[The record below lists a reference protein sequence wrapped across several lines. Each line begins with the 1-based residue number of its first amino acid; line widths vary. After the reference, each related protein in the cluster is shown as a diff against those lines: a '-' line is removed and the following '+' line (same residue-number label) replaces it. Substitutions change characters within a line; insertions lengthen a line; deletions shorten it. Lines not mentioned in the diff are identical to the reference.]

1 MIAIIPPCIPLAHH
15 DDAKIEKSP
24 FWGAADIFLFLE
36 WTSLSWANK
45 DVGVS

>member
-15 DDAKIEKSP
+15 DDAKIEKSH
-24 FWGAADIFLFLE
+24 FLGAEDIFLFPE
-36 WTSLSWANK
+36 WTSLSGANK